1 MKVSYSME
9 RKDFFKI
16 LLSKQDTKPGA
27 SPTTALTSTLKRYK
41 GKWDEQAVVY
51 FLKHTM
57 FGAKPADVAFFKKKN
72 LKNTVAVMLKDAAM
86 PTTSPINN
94 YASDKIEDEQVQL
107 GSTWV
112 NATNVNGKINYR
124 RRNSYKQWWMGL
136 MINQDRSITEKMVLF
151 WHNHFATETNI
162 AENPVYCYRYNLLLR
177 QHALGNFKALAKAM
191 TTDLCMLR
199 YLNGYANTKKAPDEN
214 YGRELQE
221 LFTVGK
227 GPGSHYTEADVK
239 AAARVLTGY
248 KIDNKIFTYSFE
260 PNRHD
265 ESDKQFSAF
274 YGNTIIKGRAGEDG
288 AYELDDLIEM
298 IFATDETARFICR
311 KLYRFFVFY
320 TIDDATEQEIIIPLS
335 KILRKKNFEI
345 KPVLQALLNSQ
356 HFFDMAFRGT
366 TIKSPADFCVGLMR
380 EFNVA
385 LLPPGDMFAEYSMWE
400 FVHNQAS
407 AMQQNIGDPPNVA
420 GWPAYYQQPQY
431 CKLWIN
437 SDTLPRRNQLT
448 DRLLSYGFTAKNGS
462 KINID
467 PIAYAMALP
476 HPEDPDA
483 LISDSIQMLYTVPIA
498 DAEKS
503 HIKSNILL
511 SNLQGEAANHYW
523 TNAWHTLIEKPDD
536 AVNKKEVLNKLK
548 NLYKYLLNRP
558 EYQVY

>member
-1 MKVSYSME
+1 MKVSYNME
-9 RKDFFKI
+9 RKDFFKTI
-16 LLSKQDTKPGA
+16 FSKQETNTKVPA
-27 SPTTALTSTLKRYK
+27 VPALTSTLKKYK

-57 FGAKPADVAFFKKKN
+57 FGAKPADVAFFKTLSFKKAVKTM
-72 LKNTVAVMLKDAAM
+72 LTVAPAPA
-86 PTTSPINN
+86 TSPINN
-94 YASDKIEDEQVQL
+94 YANDKIEDDEVPL

-112 NATNVNGKINYR
+112 NATNKNGKINYR
-124 RRNSYKQWWMGL
+124 RRNSYKQWWMGQ

-162 AENPVYCYRYNLLLR
+162 AENPVYCYRYNVLLR
-177 QHALGNFKALAKAM
+177 QHAMGNFKTLVKAI

-248 KIDNKIFTYSFE
+248 KIDNTTFNYSFDST
-260 PNRHD
+260 RHD
-265 ESDKQFSAF
+265 ETDKQFSSF
-274 YGNTIIKGRAGEDG
+274 YNNTLIKGRAGEDG
-288 AYELDDLIEM
+288 AKELDDLLEM
-298 IFATDETARFICR
+298 IFAQEETARFICR

-320 TIDDATEQEIIIPLS
+320 RVDDFTEQQVILPLS
-335 KILRKKNFEI
+335 RILRKNSFELQ
-345 KPVLQALLNSQ
+345 PVLETLFSSQ
-356 HFFDMAFRGT
+356 HFFDTALHGT
-366 TIKSPADFCVGLMR
+366 TIKSPADFCIGLMR
-380 EFNVA
+380 EFNVTLSPA
-385 LLPPGDMFAEYSMWE
+385 SDLFAEYSMWE
-400 FVHNQAS
+400 FVHNHAA

-431 CKLWIN
+431 YKLWIN

-448 DRLLSYGFTAKNGS
+448 DRLMGYGFNAKNGI

-467 PIAYAMALP
+467 PIGYAMALP

-483 LISDSIQMLYTVPIA
+483 LIGDSIQLLYTTPLPET
-498 DAEKS
+498 EKA

-511 SNLQGEAANHYW
+511 SNLQGEAVNHYW
-523 TNAWHTLIEKPDD
+523 TNAWQTLIEKPDD
-536 AVNKKEVLNKLK
+536 ALNKKEVTNKLK
-548 NLYKYLLNRP
+548 NLYKYLMNRP